1 MTDKHERSKRK
12 PNQPQDDSF
21 HQALNSSAR
30 LLRANRPGEAAEL
43 LLPLHQQHPADADV
57 AINLG
62 GALILQRKWE
72 QAVRVL
78 LPAARLN
85 MNNAMLWINLAA
97 AHLGRLETAGPKQQ
111 QQAISAYEQALRADP
126 KAPNVHYHLGL
137 IYKEQGNLSQAA
149 ALFQRALDVNPND
162 KDAKMWLERLSQ
174 LIVAQSAAQTDP
186 QAGAEDEG
194 TAFDST
200 PFSDVAE

>member
-1 MTDKHERSKRK
+1 MTDKSERPKSR
-12 PNQPQDDSF
+12 PNHPLDDSF

-30 LLRANRPGEAAEL
+30 LLRANRPGEAAVL
-43 LLPLHQQHPADADV
+43 LLPLHQQHPTHPDV

-62 GALILQRKWE
+62 GALILQRKWK
-72 QAVRVL
+72 QAVQVL

-85 MNNAMLWINLAA
+85 MNNAMLWVNLAA

-137 IYKEQGNLSQAA
+137 IYKEQGNLSRAA

-186 QAGAEDEG
+186 QTGAEDEG

-200 PFSDVAE
+200 PFSDVTE